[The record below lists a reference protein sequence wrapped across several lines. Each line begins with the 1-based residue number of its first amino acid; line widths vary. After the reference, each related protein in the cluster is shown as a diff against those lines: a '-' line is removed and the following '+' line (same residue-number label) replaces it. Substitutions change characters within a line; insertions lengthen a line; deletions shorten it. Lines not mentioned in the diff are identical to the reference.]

1 MKKKLLALAAVLA
14 LAVGSVGCGKSDD
27 SNKNSSNDNA
37 SSGNKTVVVAMGG
50 GFTDLDPGYVYEM
63 YPPLVVNACYET
75 LYTFNGDHDEPEP
88 SLATGAEFSE
98 DGLTCTLQLR
108 EDAVFASGN
117 KVTSE
122 DVAFSLNRTK
132 NLQGNPAFICDTI
145 ESIECP
151 DEHTVVLH
159 LNTPDSGLLSK
170 LTYAA
175 CSVLDSK
182 VVKENGGTDA
192 ENAVTEDK
200 ALKYLNSTSAGSGM
214 YVMTSYTPDEEI
226 VLEKNKNYYGDSTNI
241 EKYII
246 KIQDDANAQMMGL
259 SSGDI
264 DIALNLTD
272 DTMAELK
279 DNDSVEVLN
288 TPTKTVG
295 FVMMNCD
302 KEIGGP
308 VADTKVQQAIK
319 YALDYEGIQ
328 TICGSG
334 TTTPKSI
341 IQVGFMGTAGG
352 VDAKSARDL
361 DKAKELLK
369 EAGYEKGFDI
379 QMQVCELDMEG
390 ISLLDLAQK
399 IQSDLKEVGIEVKI
413 EQVNWAAGYG
423 DSYRDGKLGF
433 TVMYWGI
440 DYNDPNVQLEF
451 LPGASVGLRA
461 GWKADGNEELAAM
474 KEKIEKATEN
484 DARTALLEEMQE
496 KMEEN
501 CPFIMIAQAPS
512 HFGYSANLDGVV
524 SSDPYRLDLRLINR
538 K

>member
-1 MKKKLLALAAVLA
+1 MKKKLLALVAAFA
-14 LAVGSVGCGKSDD
+14 LAVGCVGC
-27 SNKNSSNDNA
+27 SS
-37 SSGNKTVVVAMGG
+37 SSGDGKNPSNGSSADGGKTVVIAMGG
-50 GFTDLDPGYVYEM
+50 GFKDLDPGYVYEM

-75 LYTFNGDHDEPEP
+75 LYTFNGNNDEPEP
-88 SLATGAEFSE
+88 SLATSAEFSE
-98 DGLTCTLQLR
+98 DGLTCTLKLK

-117 KVTSE
+117 KLTSA

-145 ESIECP
+145 ESVECP
-151 DEHTVVLH
+151 DDYTVVLH

-170 LTYAA
+170 LAYAS

-182 VVKENGGTDA
+182 VVKENGGTD
-192 ENAVTEDK
+192 EKNAVTDDK
-200 ALKYLNSTSAGSGM
+200 ALNYLNSTSAGSGM

-226 VLEKNKNYYGDSTNI
+226 VLERNKNYYGKATNV

-272 DTMAELK
+272 DTMDELK
-279 DNDSVEVLN
+279 DKDNVSILN

-302 KEIGGP
+302 KGIGGP
-308 VADTKVQQAIK
+308 VADAKVQQAIK
-319 YALDYEGIQ
+319 YALDYKGIQ

-341 IQVGFMGTAGG
+341 IQVGFMGTAGEI
-352 VDAKSARDL
+352 DAAKARDL

-369 EAGYEKGFDI
+369 DAGYADGFDI
-379 QMQVCELDMEG
+379 KMQVCELDMEG

-399 IQSDLKEVGIEVKI
+399 IQSDLKEVNIQVEI
-413 EQVNWAAGYG
+413 EQINWAAGYG

-461 GWKADGNEELAAM
+461 SWTADANAELAAM
-474 KEKIEKATEN
+474 KESIEKATDSN
-484 DARTALLEEMQE
+484 ARAQLLEEMQD
-496 KMEEN
+496 KMKEN
-501 CPFIMIAQAPS
+501 CPFIMIAQAPL
-512 HFGYSANLDGVV
+512 HVGYSTRLDGVTF
-524 SSDPYRLDLRLINR
+524 SDPYRMDLRLLNV